1 MNCMLDEAATA
12 RFGFGLPFK
21 EEGWK
26 YREKGNSHRTRAGL
40 SATVISPL
48 KRHLACLKYEVHEAM
63 QWGWIRIRAR
73 WRLVAAAGEVQSP
86 AAAADSAAA
95 AGFVAAAAAEEGPVS
110 AQV

>member
-21 EEGWK
+21 KDCWK
-26 YREKGNSHRTRAGL
+26 YQKKGNSHRTRAGL
-40 SATVISPL
+40 SPTVISPL
-48 KRHLACLKYEVHEAM
+48 KRHLACLKFKVNEAM
-63 QWGWIRIRAR
+63 QQGWIRITAK

-86 AAAADSAAA
+86 AVAADSVAA

>member
-40 SATVISPL
+40 SPTVISPL
-48 KRHLACLKYEVHEAM
+48 KRHLACLKFKVNEAM
-63 QWGWIRIRAR
+63 Q
-73 WRLVAAAGEVQSP
+73 
-86 AAAADSAAA
+86 
-95 AGFVAAAAAEEGPVS
+95 
-110 AQV
+110 